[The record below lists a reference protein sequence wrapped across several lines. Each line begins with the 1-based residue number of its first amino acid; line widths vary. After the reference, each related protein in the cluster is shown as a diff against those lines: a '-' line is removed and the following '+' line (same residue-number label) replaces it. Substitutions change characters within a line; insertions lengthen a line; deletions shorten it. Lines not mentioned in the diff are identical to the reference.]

1 MAVQLPPR
9 RPLRALAPRRPPAA
23 LSSVLVLQQEMVW
36 SLPHCWEAWS
46 TVMLPV
52 SLRAFSTFLALTER
66 SIMAKETIE
75 TAEKCILACWVIE
88 TISWMEMVESGWLLI
103 ERVTV

>member
-1 MAVQLPPR
+1 
-9 RPLRALAPRRPPAA
+9 
-23 LSSVLVLQQEMVW
+23 
-36 SLPHCWEAWS
+36 
-46 TVMLPV
+46 
-52 SLRAFSTFLALTER
+52 
-66 SIMAKETIE
+66 MAKETIE